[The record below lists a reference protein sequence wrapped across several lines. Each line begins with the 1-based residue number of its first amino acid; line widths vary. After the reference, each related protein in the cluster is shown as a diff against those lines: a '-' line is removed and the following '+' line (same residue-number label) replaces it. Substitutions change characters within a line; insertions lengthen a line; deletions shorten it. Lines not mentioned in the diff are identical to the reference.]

1 MTGKCR
7 SALYAY
13 YNMHIMHN
21 IIVFLQRVIGHRKT
35 ESFVIVPPLHVLL
48 MSEDTGEYDTFI
60 TVVIMSSDMSADS
73 VPVTELI
80 PKGHIYIRSHR
91 KSESEYCNCASCS

>member
-1 MTGKCR
+1 
-7 SALYAY
+7 
-13 YNMHIMHN
+13 MHISMH

-35 ESFVIVPPLHVLL
+35 ESFVIVPPLHATIDVYPQV
-48 MSEDTGEYDTFI
+48 GGYDTLI